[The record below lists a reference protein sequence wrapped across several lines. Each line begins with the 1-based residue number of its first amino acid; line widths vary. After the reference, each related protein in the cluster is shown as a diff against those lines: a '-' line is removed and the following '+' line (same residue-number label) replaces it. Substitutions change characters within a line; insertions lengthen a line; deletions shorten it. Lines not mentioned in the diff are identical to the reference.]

1 MPLSRLS
8 LGCPALDE
16 LLGGGVEFSSMTSVF
31 GPAGVGKTCFAI
43 QASVSCIRSG
53 RKVFYVDTEGG
64 FSPERFEQI
73 YHGNATRDVLLIEP
87 KTFKEQEDAI
97 MGISQMINDD
107 VGLIVLD
114 SLVTLYR
121 LEMTK
126 DTHHEVNRRL
136 ALQLSELSKISRERN
151 IPIIITNQV
160 YEDIEKR
167 ELELV
172 SRDVVKYWAKCLLEL
187 RRTGKGR
194 RAATIRKHRSR
205 PEGEEAE
212 FSITQNGIEDA
223 KIGIFG

>member
-1 MPLSRLS
+1 MISRLS
-8 LGCPALDE
+8 LGCPSLDE
-16 LLGGGVEFSSMTSVF
+16 LLGGGIEYSSMSSVF

-43 QASVSCIRSG
+43 QASVNCIKSG
-53 RKVFYVDTEGG
+53 KKVLYVDTEGG

-73 YHGNATRDVLLIEP
+73 SHSHSMRDVILIEP
-87 KTFKEQEDAI
+87 KTFREQEDAI
-97 MGISQMINDD
+97 MGLSKIINGD

-126 DTHHEVNRRL
+126 DTHHDVNRRL
-136 ALQLSELSKISRERN
+136 ALQLSELSKLSREHN
-151 IPIIITNQV
+151 IPVIITNQV

-187 RRTGKGR
+187 RRTGKGK

-223 KIGIFG
+223 KTGIFG